1 MAEEPKS
8 AGDWSRLSGL
18 GFELVAAILG
28 FTLVG
33 YFWDGHFKTS
43 PWGTLT
49 GVVLGLIG
57 GTYNMIRR
65 LQTVTRSDRAIR
77 KSNGDGE
84 R

>member
-33 YFWDGHFKTS
+33 YLWDGHFKTS

-65 LQTVTRSDRAIR
+65 LQTVTRSDREIK
-77 KSNGDGE
+77 KSHGDGE

>member
-28 FTLVG
+28 FTLAG

-65 LQTVTRSDRAIR
+65 LQTVTRPDRGIK